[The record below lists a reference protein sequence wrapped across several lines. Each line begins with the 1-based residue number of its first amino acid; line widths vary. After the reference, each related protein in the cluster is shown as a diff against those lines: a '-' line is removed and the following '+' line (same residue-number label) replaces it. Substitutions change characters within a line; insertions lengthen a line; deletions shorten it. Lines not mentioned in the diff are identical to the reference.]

1 MFILIKDIIDFF
13 KKNFIP
19 ISILTLEI
27 ELPFIVIFSFGNY
40 MGNSEISAWS
50 GFVTIAFVIVV
61 FPFSTGAQTSL
72 YSMIIKGAR
81 IDLKN
86 CLYESKRYLSDLI
99 ACSFIYLFLTIL
111 GLILFILPGFIIGA
125 RLSFFPF
132 LVIYEGYKPI
142 QALKESY
149 KITKKYT
156 WQIVNSL
163 LLITVIIS
171 VPDIALGQLFKGEGV
186 RLFFLW
192 IIFDSA
198 FAIFGWLNLILVFR
212 FYCMHKASSALN

>member
-1 MFILIKDIIDFF
+1 
-13 KKNFIP
+13 
-19 ISILTLEI
+19 
-27 ELPFIVIFSFGNY
+27 
-40 MGNSEISAWS
+40 MGNTVISTWS

-72 YSMIIKGAR
+72 YSMVIKGIK
-81 IDLKN
+81 IDLIK
-86 CLYESKRYLSDLI
+86 CLHESKRYLSDLI
-99 ACSFIYLFLTIL
+99 TCSFIYLFLTAL

-142 QALKESY
+142 HALKESY
-149 KITKKYT
+149 QITKKYT

-171 VPDIALGQLFKGEGV
+171 VPNIALGQLFKGEGAK
-186 RLFFLW
+186 LFFLW

-198 FAIFGWLNLILVFR
+198 FSIFGWLNLILVFR
-212 FYCMHKASSALN
+212 FYCMHKENGVLN

>member
-40 MGNSEISAWS
+40 MGNSAISAWS
-50 GFVTIAFVIVV
+50 GFVIIAFVIVV
-61 FPFSTGAQTSL
+61 LPFSTGAQTSL

-81 IDLKN
+81 IDLKY
-86 CLYESKRYLSDLI
+86 CLYESKRNLSDLI

-132 LVIYEGYKPI
+132 LVIYE
-142 QALKESY
+142 A
-149 KITKKYT
+149 
-156 WQIVNSL
+156 
-163 LLITVIIS
+163 IS
-171 VPDIALGQLFKGEGV
+171 QF
-186 RLFFLW
+186 
-192 IIFDSA
+192 
-198 FAIFGWLNLILVFR
+198 
-212 FYCMHKASSALN
+212 MH